1 MNIEKH
7 GQFPSSLKEERQHGN
22 LSFPC
27 AFYQAAHEANPPG
40 LPFTVKHHWHE
51 PIEIIYLEQDSYQ
64 IDINMTITHLKSP
77 CFCFINSG
85 ELHAIASDSDQ
96 YLEQAVVFS
105 PELLTFAAPDPTQEQ
120 FLLPLAEHKLSF
132 PSFLGPDHPA
142 FSEVQQEFFRIRSIF
157 FRENRFHSDQ
167 FTIENPISQLRL
179 KASLLNIIG
188 TLAEHA
194 LLTSN
199 EPVRNPR
206 VELLKTVISYIR
218 QNYQQPLSLGELAA
232 LAAMNEQYFC
242 RFFKKALGKT
252 PVSYINSFR
261 IQHAATLL
269 CTTELPV
276 TEICLE
282 SGFNNLGH
290 FMKEFKKA
298 TRFTPLQFRRQNK
311 AELFSKN
318 THSLNER
325 TFTMQRKWW
334 HKKTTYQIYP
344 KSFCDSN
351 GDGIGDLPGIISKL
365 DYLKDL
371 GIDIIWLSPIYCSP
385 LADQGYDISDY
396 YNIDPRFG
404 TMDDMDCLISEAK
417 KRDMYILM
425 DLVVNHCSD
434 EHEWFKKA
442 CEDPDGEYGK
452 YFYIESCPDGKLPC
466 NWRSYFG
473 GSVWEPLPGHPD
485 KYYLHMFHKKQP
497 DLNWENPKLREEIY
511 KMINWWLDKGLA
523 GFRIDAIINIK
534 KALPWHDY
542 PSDRADG
549 MCSPGEM
556 LKHAVGVGEF
566 LGEMR
571 DRTFLPH
578 GAFTAGEVFDEK
590 PEELPD
596 FIGDNG
602 YFSTMFDFNETIFGG
617 SEKGWYDYT
626 PITPND
632 YRSCCFA
639 NQKRVGD
646 IGMISNIIENH
657 DEPRGVSHYIPEG
670 ECTPASKKLLATMNI
685 MLRGLPFIYQGQE
698 IGMEN
703 VEFRSISEV
712 DDISTLDE
720 YQLALDAGLTP
731 DAALKAVNRFSRDNA
746 RTPFQWDSSA
756 NAGFTSGTPWLNV
769 NSNYTRINLENQK
782 NDPDSVYQYY
792 KRLLALRKD
801 PTYSET
807 VIYGDLIPA
816 FEDLDRVMAYYRK
829 SDDLTLLVIGNY
841 KTQPQTLT
849 LPSQIKNIVLNNLPQ
864 LKMEG
869 NEILLEGYQAVILE
883 I

>member
-334 HKKTTYQIYP
+334 HKKTAYQIYP

-466 NWRSYFG
+466 NWRSYYG

>member
-334 HKKTTYQIYP
+334 HKKTAYQIYP

-849 LPSQIKNIVLNNLPQ
+849 LPSQIKNTVLNNLPQ

>member
-142 FSEVQQEFFRIRSIF
+142 FSEVQQEFFGIRSIF

-334 HKKTTYQIYP
+334 HKKTAYQIYP

>member
-142 FSEVQQEFFRIRSIF
+142 FSEVQQEFVRIRSIF

-334 HKKTTYQIYP
+334 HKKTAYQIYP